1 MFAWILTLPASAI
14 MASLVYV
21 AVRWVSGFVQR
32 STLSEESHKFIFPRA
47 QPRLQSRLNRRTV
60 GWSGRHDIR
69 YSNKMIIY
77 GGEGGILTRLLSH

>member
-32 STLSEESHKFIFPRA
+32 STLSEESHKFIFPRRNRDCNRGSIGE
-47 QPRLQSRLNRRTV
+47 RLAGPDAT
-60 GWSGRHDIR
+60 I
-69 YSNKMIIY
+69 
-77 GGEGGILTRLLSH
+77 